1 MAHEPSRRSF
11 PVCSFLLVAGLSV
24 AVLGT
29 APAVAQDVRSHVVRP
44 GETLYRIAAT
54 YGITVPE
61 LKRINGL
68 TSNTIRAGQRLVVS
82 EAAPV
87 VAPPRATLTP
97 PPAVTE
103 PPPPSVAA
111 AEPDRAVDPGAA
123 GVAPAVSRAAERPT
137 MRPGPSGTLI
147 EVAYRYGVPLDS
159 LRRLNPD
166 LPVTFDEEDELVL
179 PASMAVRTYRVRR
192 GDTLFRIATA
202 HGTSVAALRAANGLE
217 RDQVNVGQV
226 LRVPGGAASV
236 PSAATAR
243 LEDGLPPVIDRGQA
257 SVYPGRFAGR
267 LTSAGVPYDPGR
279 FTVAHGSIPIGTVIL
294 VTNTANGRSAL
305 AEVNDRLP
313 SLGDRILEVSASV
326 AREIGLAERPVTVR
340 IIDPAP
346 EPR

>member
-1 MAHEPSRRSF
+1 MAHEPGRSSF
-11 PVCSFLLVAGLSV
+11 PVCAFLLVAGLVV
-24 AVLGT
+24 AMLGT
-29 APAVAQDVRSHVVRP
+29 APAVAQEVRSHVVRP

-82 EAAPV
+82 EGAPV
-87 VAPPRATLTP
+87 VTP
-97 PPAVTE
+97 PPAPA
-103 PPPPSVAA
+103 PPPPSQPVV
-111 AEPDRAVDPGAA
+111 EQD
-123 GVAPAVSRAAERPT
+123 RPT
-137 MRPGPSGTLI
+137 DGGAVGVSPTAPRATESPGMRPGPSGTLI
-147 EVAYRYGVPLDS
+147 DVAYRYGVPLDT

-226 LRVPGGAASV
+226 LRVPGAAASV
-236 PSAATAR
+236 PSAASVR

-294 VTNTANGRSAL
+294 VTNTANGRSTL

-346 EPR
+346 ESR